1 MCRKV
6 KCTGCGL
13 ATWQG
18 CGLHIDS
25 ALNGVA
31 ECDRCCG
38 WQTGVC
44 QPATADD
51 TTGDTT
57 GEIKKEE
64 EEEMA
69 IPTNITPEY
78 LESKIRAAFNKLTHP
93 ITTIEISD
101 TSDGCGGKFVVLIVT
116 DNFEGIKRL
125 QRHRMINGAEGCLAK
140 EMENIHAMTLKLHTV
155 QEYEKKQAKKKSA
168 AE

>member
-31 ECDRCCG
+31 ECDRCSG
-38 WQTGVC
+38 WKTGVC

-64 EEEMA
+64 EEMA
-69 IPTNITPEY
+69 IPTNMTPEY
-78 LESKIRAAFNKLTHP
+78 LEVKRAAFNKLNTSYYYTHETRIQHMYLFFHNFNKP
-93 ITTIEISD
+93 VSVSNSCIE
-101 TSDGCGGKFVVLIVT
+101 
-116 DNFEGIKRL
+116 NRL
-125 QRHRMINGAEGCLAK
+125 P
-140 EMENIHAMTLKLHTV
+140 V
-155 QEYEKKQAKKKSA
+155 
-168 AE
+168 

>member
-31 ECDRCCG
+31 ECDRCSG

-64 EEEMA
+64 EEMNTSNKDDTR
-69 IPTNITPEY
+69 IPR
-78 LESKIRAAFNKLTHP
+78 S
-93 ITTIEISD
+93 
-101 TSDGCGGKFVVLIVT
+101 
-116 DNFEGIKRL
+116 
-125 QRHRMINGAEGCLAK
+125 
-140 EMENIHAMTLKLHTV
+140 
-155 QEYEKKQAKKKSA
+155 KKSSI
-168 AE
+168 